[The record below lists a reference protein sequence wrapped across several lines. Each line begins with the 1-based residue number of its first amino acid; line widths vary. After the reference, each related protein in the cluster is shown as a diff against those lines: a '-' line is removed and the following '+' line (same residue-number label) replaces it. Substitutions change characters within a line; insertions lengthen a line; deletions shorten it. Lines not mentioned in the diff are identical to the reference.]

1 MEFLTGPGG
10 ASGPEVMLFLALPVG
25 LLLVLVAIFT
35 GGGARRNLSRRVDR
49 IKVNHNAAPTAAEI
63 INARRD
69 SKSSSMPAIEELAKK
84 LVPRQHVLKERLAR
98 AGMEISIGAYALA
111 CVFVGTF
118 SYLLNSWF
126 GMGASLS
133 SALIGVFVGIGLPHF
148 FVSWRIG
155 RRQTK
160 FIAYFPEAIDLMV
173 RGVKAGLP
181 IAESIK
187 TAGDEVPDPVGLEL
201 RRITDGVR
209 IGRKIDEIL
218 WETARRLNLQ
228 EFNFF
233 TIALSIQSETGGN
246 LAETLNN
253 LAEVL
258 RGRRQLKRKVKAL
271 SSEAKTSV
279 YIIGSLPFIM
289 CLMIFLV
296 NDEYIMKLFTDLRGQ
311 IMVGFG
317 LTMIA
322 TGVGIMFRMVR
333 FEI

>member
-10 ASGPEVMLFLALPVG
+10 ASGPEVMLFLAVPAG
-25 LLLVLVAIFT
+25 LLLVLVAIFA
-35 GGGARRNLSRRVDR
+35 GGGERRSLSRRVDR
-49 IKVNHNAAPTAAEI
+49 VKVNHTAVSESAEVL
-63 INARRD
+63 NARRD
-69 SKSSSMPAIEELAKK
+69 NKSSSMPTIEELAKRF
-84 LVPRQHVLKERLAR
+84 VPRQQVLKERLAR

-111 CVFVGTF
+111 CVFVGAF
-118 SYLLNSWF
+118 SFLLNSWF
-126 GMGASLS
+126 GIGASLA

-148 FVSWRIG
+148 FLSWRIG

-187 TAGDEVPDPVGLEL
+187 TAGDEVPDPVGIEL
-201 RRITDGVR
+201 RRITDGV
-209 IGRKIDEIL
+209 KMDEVL
-218 WETARRLNLQ
+218 WETSRRLNLQ

-271 SSEAKTSV
+271 SSEAKASA

-289 CLMIFLV
+289 CLMIYLV
-296 NDEYIMKLFTDLRGQ
+296 NDEYITKLFTDFRGQ
-311 IMVGFG
+311 IMVGVG

-322 TGVGIMFRMVR
+322 TGVGVMFKMVK